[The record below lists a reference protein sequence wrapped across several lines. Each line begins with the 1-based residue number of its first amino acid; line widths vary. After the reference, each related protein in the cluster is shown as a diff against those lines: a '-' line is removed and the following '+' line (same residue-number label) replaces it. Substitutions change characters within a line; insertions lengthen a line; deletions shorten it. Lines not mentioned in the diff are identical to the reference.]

1 MTERKEGAGGSGEEH
16 EPALP
21 ADEEAAW
28 AQIVAA
34 YGDEPYDRPDGE
46 AAGHGDD
53 GHGHDD
59 RRDQDGAEADGAEPD
74 GAEPDRA
81 DAGRPGADSRGEDRE
96 PSRSFTVYA
105 AGNGPRD
112 WQGPDETDDDHFTPP
127 EPPPLPDTDPAT
139 KFAWIAAIGGPLL
152 LIGAV
157 MFDVYLSWWIVTLGL
172 GGFLGG
178 FAALLSRLRDGH
190 DDDLDDPGSGA
201 VV

>member
-1 MTERKEGAGGSGEEH
+1 VTERKEGAGGPGEER

-34 YGDEPYDRPDGE
+34 YGDEPGDRIGEEPGDRP
-46 AAGHGDD
+46 GDD
-53 GHGHDD
+53 SGD
-59 RRDQDGAEADGAEPD
+59 RPGGEPD
-74 GAEPDRA
+74 GRPDARDRDRAGEEDAEPA
-81 DAGRPGADSRGEDRE
+81 QPA
-96 PSRSFTVYA
+96 RSFTVYA
-105 AGNGPRD
+105 AGTGPRD
-112 WQGPDETDDDHFTPP
+112 WQGPDDEDDDHFTPP
-127 EPPPLPDTDPAT
+127 EPPPLPEADATT
-139 KFAWIAAIGGPLL
+139 KFAWIAALGGPLL

-157 MFDVYLSWWIVTLGL
+157 LFDVYLSWWIVTLGV

-178 FAALLSRLRDGH
+178 FATLLTRLRDGR